1 MKRLLRC
8 STSSIRLKFQR
19 TTRDIISLPLCFAI
33 LLTFNGCA
41 KTQVRTEP
49 TIPNLQA
56 LELLQNDINSYL
68 HHQDHQR
75 GTWGIAVQS
84 MANNQQLYAWNPT
97 ALLVPASTMKLV
109 TLAVASATV
118 GWDYRFETK
127 LQTTGSISQGV
138 LKGDLLFTGNG
149 NPALF
154 GRAGSNYPDALIA
167 TLQQHGINSIDGR
180 IIGNDNLVEEP
191 RPGLAWSWEDL
202 GYPYGTLAG
211 GLNWAE
217 NVFQILVS
225 PGHTESALTSIEQLS
240 NTPAISVE
248 NKSVTSAPNTETLL
262 WPEWQLGS
270 TGPTVMGTIAENS
283 DPVVLQISVGNP
295 TLWFT
300 RAIKSLLIANGITV
314 RGAAI
319 DADDL
324 AELPQPKQTLHIH
337 QSSPLSKL
345 AEPLLKD
352 SINLYGEAFLRLATG
367 PLGTRT
373 TSKAIEAAYAQL
385 AQWGIQPDSIR
396 IADGSGLSRQN
407 LLSAESLLTLLRV
420 QYRVDA
426 SPFLQALPTA
436 GIDGT
441 LKQRLKG
448 TPAEGNAK
456 AKTGSMANIQ
466 SLAGYVTSRDAEP
479 LAFVIIVNNFEG
491 PATSV
496 LTTIDQI
503 VARLALFSRSNTR
516 SDLSLCDCT
525 TCRSFLGEYS
535 ASACEQRLHES
546 Q

>member
-1 MKRLLRC
+1 
-8 STSSIRLKFQR
+8 LKFQR
-19 TTRDIISLPLCFAI
+19 TTRDIVSLPLCFTI
-33 LLTFNGCA
+33 LLAFNGCA
-41 KTQVRTEP
+41 KTQVKTEP

-56 LELLQNDINSYL
+56 LELLQNDINAYL
-68 HHQDHQR
+68 NHQDHQR

-84 MANNQQLYAWNPT
+84 MTNNQQLYAWNPT

-118 GWDYRFETK
+118 GWDYRFETT
-127 LQTTGSISQGV
+127 LQTTGPISQGV
-138 LKGDLLFTGNG
+138 LKGDLLFTGSG

-154 GRAGSNYPDALIA
+154 GRAGGNYSDDLIA
-167 TLQQHGINSIDGR
+167 TLQQRGINSVDGR

-202 GYPYGTLAG
+202 AYPYGTLTG

-225 PGHTESALTSIEQLS
+225 PGQTESASTSIEQLS

-248 NKSVTSAPNTETLL
+248 NNSVTSAPNTDTLL

-270 TGPTVMGTIAENS
+270 TGPTVMGTIAANS
-283 DPVVLQISVGNP
+283 DPVMLKISVGNP
-295 TLWFT
+295 TLWFA
-300 RAIKSLLIANGITV
+300 RAIKSMLIANGITV
-314 RGAAI
+314 SGSAI

-385 AQWGIQPDSIR
+385 AQWGIKPDSIR

-420 QYRVDA
+420 QYRVDP
-426 SPFLQALPTA
+426 SPFLQALPIA

-441 LKQRLKG
+441 LKQRLKS

-479 LAFVIIVNNFEG
+479 LAFVIIANNFEG

-503 VARLALFSRSNTR
+503 VARLALFSRSDTR
-516 SDLSLCDCT
+516 SNFPLCECT

-535 ASACEQRLHES
+535 VSICEQRLRES